1 MATVNISHHY
11 RYYQGKP
18 REATESAPQNMPK
31 EKKKTAR
38 YTVTTSFIQK
48 PSGPTWPQLE

>member
-11 RYYQGKP
+11 GYYQGKP

-31 EKKKTAR
+31 EKKKKNGSLYGNHIVYPETQWA
-38 YTVTTSFIQK
+38 YVATT
-48 PSGPTWPQLE
+48 